1 MRIIATLA
9 TNHKIDKRK
18 ERLQTSGRK
27 RNTFIC
33 VAPSCQAS
41 FRSRTLLGDDRSL
54 LSPVLSTLGR
64 TNLGRRVGFRDS
76 GFPLSE
82 ACTPSSE
89 RSRGFAEDPGVCV
102 CVCVSLSLSLSVHV
116 LWRSTL
122 FYVDGFNAFVPA
134 WALSFRLF
142 RSQSWLRVLIKMLL
156 EDWFWQSAR
165 V

>member
-18 ERLQTSGRK
+18 ETLQASGRK

-41 FRSRTLLGDDRSL
+41 FRSRTLLGDDTSL
-54 LSPVLSTLGR
+54 IFPVLSTLGR

-76 GFPLSE
+76 GFSLSE

-102 CVCVSLSLSLSVHV
+102 CACFFLSVCYDGRHSFMLMV
-116 LWRSTL
+116 LMPL
-122 FYVDGFNAFVPA
+122 F
-134 WALSFRLF
+134 
-142 RSQSWLRVLIKMLL
+142 LL
-156 EDWFWQSAR
+156 EP
-165 V
+165 